1 MARTVFRNILT
12 ILTLTLI
19 GVDVGVAAE
28 RRAQQVAWS
37 DVHSAVAGA
46 KIKMVLPSGTE
57 IQGRLLEVGPEALT
71 MDVTKTS
78 NSKEIG
84 KGKASIPRASV
95 SAIDARKCGI
105 KWRLA
110 LSIGLPAGLV
120 GAAGAAINTQ
130 SPTVKSQDAAGVIL
144 GIGAGSAVAGYFVG
158 KQLDCRDTDITV
170 IPEGPGDR

>member
-1 MARTVFRNILT
+1 MARPGFRNLLT
-12 ILTLTLI
+12 IFTLTLI

-78 NSKEIG
+78 SSKEIG
-84 KGKASIPRASV
+84 KGKASIPCASV
-95 SAIDARKCGI
+95 SA
-105 KWRLA
+105 
-110 LSIGLPAGLV
+110 
-120 GAAGAAINTQ
+120 
-130 SPTVKSQDAAGVIL
+130 
-144 GIGAGSAVAGYFVG
+144 AGSVSATAVPCNDGT
-158 KQLDCRDTDITV
+158 KKELDSRSAFRHA
-170 IPEGPGDR
+170 P